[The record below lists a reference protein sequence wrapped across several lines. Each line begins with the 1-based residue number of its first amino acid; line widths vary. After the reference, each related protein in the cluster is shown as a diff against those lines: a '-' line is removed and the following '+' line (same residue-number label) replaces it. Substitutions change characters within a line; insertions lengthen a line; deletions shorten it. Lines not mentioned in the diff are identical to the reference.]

1 MSVKTRLPRPFG
13 ITQAMAEYHKNP
25 LPETRSTITA
35 YLIQQWIIFNGRVC
49 GRSFNALQL
58 ADFLGCDPEIIRIQM
73 RDQFLA
79 TKLWDKDK
87 QEELINSLIG
97 QQVIWAMED
106 RMEVE
111 NQLGILKRSQGDKYT
126 PFVTSELNKVI
137 GMKMTSTQGMFSILK
152 SLSGGGSI
160 NIFNNNQQ
168 QTNNGISMDQALEL
182 IQREN
187 AQIAETVEKE
197 QNQLYGHEV
206 KYIEATHDDL
216 SNIPEVVATEQRG
229 VDVSKEG
236 LGLSQSELSQ
246 IADNYKGAI
255 AAFDGDHHE
264 MRREIEMQID
274 PDEEDPE
281 IDNLPI

>member
-1 MSVKTRLPRPFG
+1 
-13 ITQAMAEYHKNP
+13 
-25 LPETRSTITA
+25 
-35 YLIQQWIIFNGRVC
+35 
-49 GRSFNALQL
+49 
-58 ADFLGCDPEIIRIQM
+58 M

>member
-79 TKLWDKDK
+79 TKLWDRDK

-111 NQLGILKRSQGDKYT
+111 NQLDILKRSQGDKYT
-126 PFVTSELNKVI
+126 PFITSELNKVI
-137 GMKMTSTQGMFSILK
+137 GMKMTSTQGMSSILK

-197 QNQLYGHEV
+197 QNQLYGHEI
-206 KYIEATHDDL
+206 KYIEATHNDL
-216 SNIPEVVATEQRG
+216 SDIPEVVATEQRG

-236 LGLSQSELSQ
+236 LGLSQSELNQ